1 MDEDRARRH
10 CTPSEVGGGGADL
23 ISALPTDLLL
33 QVLVRL
39 GCTRAAART
48 SILSRRWRGLWTRLP
63 GLTFRDVAP
72 GPLLAALSSLGP
84 SGVPLSLLDIHI
96 PEAQVKVHVDRGPT
110 WAGGRARRQSYRLQP
125 YLHPSN
131 QVSMLLRAAGRLSP
145 AAFRFSHPHE
155 LENSYVDVDLS
166 SCFRRATSIELDA
179 RFICFPN
186 PQSEFPTLESLSISG
201 CLVHLAV
208 VVPLCPRLR
217 VLRVHR
223 AYLQGEVITVRSAS
237 LQEFSVE
244 NDIAG
249 ASTRRVDVEAP
260 TLKQLTVFFRNSGDL
275 SVSVLAPNVENVSW
289 RCFYSSV
296 RVGLGLWGLSGVRLQ
311 TKEGNGQGVLP
322 PVHILC
328 LHMIAMQ
335 YQRDYRDAELAFAA
349 EIEKHMFANFSGLEV
364 HLETPGHV
372 FGAFLLQ
379 LLGMHRF
386 RTATRSLKVIL
397 QRFERK
403 DGCPPD
409 CPCDEPKNWRTQTIS
424 LTNLE
429 KLDIIQF
436 KGVDHEF
443 DFLKLIFRCAPMLNK
458 VTVELPKGFPT
469 NVDWWTKIHNI
480 FMAYPSV
487 EGNVRTPGN

>member
-10 CTPSEVGGGGADL
+10 GTPSDLGGEGADL
-23 ISALPTDLLL
+23 IGAHPTDLLL

-63 GLTFRDVAP
+63 GLTFRDVGP
-72 GPLLAALSSLGP
+72 GLLLEALSSLGP

-96 PEAQVKVHVDRGPT
+96 PEPQHKVPVDRGPR
-110 WAGGRARRQSYRLQP
+110 WAGGRPRRQSYRLQP
-125 YLHPSN
+125 LHPTN

-155 LENSYVDVDLS
+155 LDNSYVDVDLS
-166 SCFRRATSIELDA
+166 SLFRRATSIKLDA
-179 RFICFPN
+179 QLLCFPE
-186 PQSEFPTLESLSISG
+186 PRSEFSALESLSLSG
-201 CLVHLAV
+201 CLVRLAV

-217 VLRVHR
+217 VLKVAHVF
-223 AYLQGEVITVRSAS
+223 LQGDDITVHSVT
-237 LQEFSVE
+237 LQELVVE
-244 NDIAG
+244 NEVVNTTI
-249 ASTRRVDVEAP
+249 RRVDVEAP
-260 TLKQLTVFFRNSGDL
+260 ALKQLTVFFRNSGDL
-275 SVSVLAPNVENVSW
+275 GVSVLAPNMENVSW
-289 RCFYSSV
+289 WCIYSGV
-296 RVGLGLWGLSGVRLQ
+296 RVGLGLWGLSG
-311 TKEGNGQGVLP
+311 
-322 PVHILC
+322 
-328 LHMIAMQ
+328 
-335 YQRDYRDAELAFAA
+335 YRHNYPGAELGFAA
-349 EIEKHMFANFSGLEV
+349 EIEKHMVANFSGLEV
-364 HLETPGHV
+364 HLTTPGHV
-372 FGAFLLQ
+372 FGAFLLR
-379 LLGMHRF
+379 LLGMHPF
-386 RTATRSLKVIL
+386 RTAARSLTVVL

-409 CPCDEPKNWRTQTIS
+409 CPCYEPKNWRTQTIS

-458 VTVELPKGFPT
+458 VTMELPKEFTT
-469 NVDWWTKIHNI
+469 NNDWWTKIHNI

-487 EGNVRTPGN
+487 EGNVRTPSN

>member
-311 TKEGNGQGVLP
+311 TKEGNNGQGVLP

-349 EIEKHMFANFSGLEV
+349 EIEKHMFANFSGLE
-364 HLETPGHV
+364 
-372 FGAFLLQ
+372 

-469 NVDWWTKIHNI
+469 NDDWWTKIHNI